1 MSTML
6 TRAEGMSIVTET
18 IWDERFKHLE
28 ELTKMGAK
36 ARIEG
41 RNAIIEGVAELQSA
55 EVTGTDL
62 RASASLIMAGLVADG
77 ETTVHGVD
85 HMDRGYERLDQKLCA
100 LGAQINRT

>member
-1 MSTML
+1 ML

-41 RNAIIEGVAELQSA
+41 RNAIIEGVAQLSSA

-62 RASASLIMAGLVADG
+62 RASASLVLAGLVADG
-77 ETTVHGVD
+77 ETTVHGID
-85 HMDRGYERLDQKLCA
+85 HMDRGYQRLDEKLMK
-100 LGAQINRT
+100 LGGVIHRI